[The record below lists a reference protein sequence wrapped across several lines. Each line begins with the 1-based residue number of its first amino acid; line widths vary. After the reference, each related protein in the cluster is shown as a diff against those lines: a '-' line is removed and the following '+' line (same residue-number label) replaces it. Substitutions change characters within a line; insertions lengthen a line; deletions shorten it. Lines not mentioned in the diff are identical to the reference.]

1 MNIISLPTREA
12 WLAARQ
18 VDPTSISATEATQI
32 LGLSPYGGP
41 WDLFAKKRGLVP
53 DAPQS
58 AQQTRGHRWERRVLE
73 DYAEASGVS
82 LVEPVPRPGLA
93 ILQSDKHPWLRCSPD
108 SFASH
113 KDILGGAEAKTDS
126 HTSRWTPEAGTVI
139 ERWENGCETLVPPAY
154 AVQVYLSL
162 EISGFDW
169 WDLCALVPASRWV
182 EVRWVRILRD
192 RSTQDSLVEAIR
204 VWREKH
210 LVGGEPPEI
219 TGDDAC
225 NLYLSTPIADPRPE
239 RLATEVEAREIAR
252 YHQIGREIESLK
264 VDRDTLKNRLIAS
277 AGGHRLKLGDD
288 KKAPYAQPQYQSGRP
303 GLDTEK
309 LKTDFPAAWE
319 ACQKKGLPF
328 TSFNCYRMEK

>member
-1 MNIISLPTREA
+1 MKILTFADRDA
-12 WLAARQ
+12 WLAGRSA
-18 VDPTSISATEATQI
+18 DPTSVSATEATQI

-41 WDLFAKKRGLVP
+41 WDLFAKKRGLIP
-53 DAPQS
+53 DQPQS

-82 LVEPVPRPGLA
+82 LVDPVPRPGLA
-93 ILQSDKHPWLRCSPD
+93 ILQSDEHPWLRCSPD

-126 HTSRWTPEAGTVI
+126 HTSRWTPEAGMVI
-139 ERWENGCETLVPPAY
+139 ERWEDGCESLVPPAY

-192 RSTQDSLVEAIR
+192 RSTQGDLVEAVR
-204 VWREKH
+204 KWREKH
-210 LVGGEPPEI
+210 LIGGEPPEI
-219 TGDDAC
+219 TGGDAC
-225 NLYLSTPIADPRPE
+225 NLWLSTPIANPRPE
-239 RLATEVEAREIAR
+239 RPATETEAREIAR
-252 YHQIGREIESLK
+252 YYQIGQEIKALET
-264 VDRDTLKNRLIAS
+264 DRDILKNRLIAS
-277 AGGHRLKLGDD
+277 AGGARLKLGGD
-288 KKAPYAQPQYQSGRP
+288 KASPYGQPQYQAGRSSI
-303 GLDTEK
+303 DAEK
-309 LKTDFPAAWE
+309 LRTEFPAAWE

-328 TSFNCYRMEK
+328 TTFNCYRMDK